1 MHRNTRVPRTRS
13 SERATPSLFG
23 RNFYT
28 GAKLAKNN
36 WNHRA
41 CTASIVGAAVL
52 FFPFAGGAFAQQ
64 PPDTAALPANTQSQ
78 PATAVSPADQTTPQ
92 ANPQDDAEK
101 HKSPMDQTVGI
112 LSRKSIFFP
121 DLATTRNPLT
131 SGQKLKLFV
140 DRTIAPSTFVAAAG
154 SAAIGQ
160 ATNNYK
166 GYGQGWDGYGKRVGA
181 AFANSASTNFFGT
194 FLFPSMFHQDPR
206 HFFSNRSG
214 VKRRV
219 AYALTRQVVTRTDDG
234 HRAFNW
240 SRILSLLV
248 SESIANTYLPPE
260 ERTAGRTFERAGTR
274 FTIGIGTTLLKEYW
288 PDIFKKFGASRGF
301 TGPPDQP

>member
-1 MHRNTRVPRTRS
+1 M
-13 SERATPSLFG
+13 
-23 RNFYT
+23 
-28 GAKLAKNN
+28 GAEVAKNN
-36 WNHRA
+36 RNHLLR
-41 CTASIVGAAVL
+41 TASTVSAAML
-52 FFPFAGGAFAQQ
+52 FFTLAGGALAQQ
-64 PPDTAALPANTQSQ
+64 PPDASALPAKTQSQ
-78 PATAVSPADQTTPQ
+78 PATAVSPADQTPPQ
-92 ANPQDDAEK
+92 SSPQDDAQK
-101 HKSPMDQTVGI
+101 HKSPIDQTVGI

-121 DLATTRNPLT
+121 DLATSRNPLT
-131 SGQKLKLFV
+131 SGQKFKLFV

-181 AFANSASTNFFGT
+181 AVANSASTNFFGT

-214 VKRRV
+214 VKKRV
-219 AYALTRQVVTRTDDG
+219 AYAVTRQVITRTDDG
-234 HRAFNW
+234 RRAFNW

-248 SESIANTYLPPE
+248 SESIANTYLPTE

-288 PDIFKKFGASRGF
+288 PDIFKKFGAARGF
-301 TGPPDQP
+301 VGPPDQP

>member
-1 MHRNTRVPRTRS
+1 VRGANLKIDNRQHFKGFRFVLGATIVVLIS
-13 SERATPSLFG
+13 SYA
-23 RNFYT
+23 
-28 GAKLAKNN
+28 
-36 WNHRA
+36 
-41 CTASIVGAAVL
+41 AS
-52 FFPFAGGAFAQQ
+52 AQQ
-64 PPDTAALPANTQSQ
+64 LPEMKTPPDNGEPQQTSTTSAPSQAPTQS
-78 PATAVSPADQTTPQ
+78 SS
-92 ANPQDDAEK
+92 QDDSQK
-101 HKSPMDQTVGI
+101 HKSAVEETVGV

-121 DLATTRNPLT
+121 ELATTRTPLS
-131 SGQKLKLFV
+131 SGQKFKLFV

-160 ATNNYK
+160 ATNNYE

-181 AFANSASTNFFGT
+181 AVANSASTNFFGT
-194 FLFPSMFHQDPR
+194 FVFPSMFHQDPR

-234 HRAFNW
+234 HRTFNW

-248 SESIANTYLPPE
+248 SESIANAYLPPD

-288 PDIFKKFGASRGF
+288 PDIFKKFGATRGF
-301 TGPPDQP
+301 TGPSDQP

>member
-1 MHRNTRVPRTRS
+1 LYV
-13 SERATPSLFG
+13 
-23 RNFYT
+23 
-28 GAKLAKNN
+28 GANLPKNN
-36 WNHRA
+36 RNQQTRA
-41 CTASIVGAAVL
+41 ASVIGAAIL
-52 FFPFAGGAFAQQ
+52 FFTLSGGAFAQQ
-64 PPDTAALPANTQSQ
+64 PPNTTALPTNSQSQ
-78 PATAVSPADQTTPQ
+78 PATADSPANQTRPQ
-92 ANPQDDAEK
+92 FNTQEAAEK

-121 DLATTRNPLT
+121 ELATTRTPLT
-131 SGQKLKLFV
+131 SGQKFKLFV
-140 DRTIAPSTFVAAAG
+140 DRTISPSTFVGAAG

-181 AFANSASTNFFGT
+181 AVANSASTNFFGT

-214 VKRRV
+214 VKSRV

-248 SESIANTYLPPE
+248 SESIANAYLPPE
-260 ERTAGRTFERAGTR
+260 ERTATRTFERAGTR

-288 PDIFKKFGASRGF
+288 PDIFRKFGASRGF
-301 TGPPDQP
+301 TGPQDQP